1 MTVTV
6 WHDTQGGGPPV
17 VLLHAGLTDA
27 RLWEPQL
34 RSFPQSHSVLRVDL
48 PGFGNSPFE
57 TNPVSF
63 RGAVRDVMDAED
75 IDRAALVGVSL
86 GGNTALELALESP
99 ERVSALV
106 LVGAGLPDH
115 EWSEEVTAFFAD
127 EEAALEHGDLD
138 AAVDANLR
146 MWFAGPHRSLDD
158 MDPAMRELVGEMQ
171 RQAFRQQEGHD
182 DLRVLRLEPPASERL
197 GDVTVPTLVL
207 TGDDDVHDIHR
218 IADRLAAGIPG
229 AERATIAGAAHLPSL
244 DRPEEFDRIVL
255 DFLARHG
262 V

>member
-1 MTVTV
+1 VSA
-6 WHDTQGGGPPV
+6 WHDLRGEGPPV
-17 VLLHAGLTDA
+17 VLLHAGVADS

-57 TNPVSF
+57 TNPVSP
-63 RGAVRDVMDAED
+63 RGAVRDAMDAEG

-86 GGNTALELALESP
+86 GGNTSLELTLESP

-106 LVGAGLPDH
+106 LVGAGLPGH
-115 EWSEEVTAFFAD
+115 EWSDEVTSFFAAE
-127 EEAALEHGDLD
+127 EEALASGDLD

-146 MWFAGPHRSLDD
+146 MWLAGPRRDLDHI
-158 MDPAMRELVGEMQ
+158 DPGLRELVGEMQ
-171 RQAFRQQEGHD
+171 KQVFRQQEGHD
-182 DLRVLRLEPPASERL
+182 DVRMLRLEPPESDRL
-197 GDVTVPTLVL
+197 GEVDVPTLVL
-207 TGDDDVHDIHR
+207 TGDEDVGDIHS
-218 IADRLAAGIPG
+218 IADRLATGIPG
-229 AERATIAGAAHLPSL
+229 AERATIAGAAHLPNL
-244 DRPEEFDRIVL
+244 ERPEEFDRIVL